1 MTLFSSLS
9 VVDHREREG
18 CLVYDEYDRCARK
31 ESERDY
37 TVFVIIVANDE
48 YRDEVVAVDPIEFV
62 QHAFGG
68 GFDH

>member
-1 MTLFSSLS
+1 MTLFFLSRS
-9 VVDHREREG
+9 VVDHREG
-18 CLVYDEYDRCARK
+18 GMYDEYDRCARK

>member
-1 MTLFSSLS
+1 M
-9 VVDHREREG
+9 
-18 CLVYDEYDRCARK
+18 YDEYDRCARK

-62 QHAFGG
+62 QHAFVG